1 MKQGYSLNKGKS
13 KLNHLLFKDVLKL
26 CGGSQPDI
34 DSLIQT
40 VYTVTDDIGMRFGID
55 KYVVLA
61 MQRRKESECEGII
74 TGSGEVIG
82 EINNNGY
89 KYLGIME
96 RSDICKE
103 QMKRSVK
110 TEYFKRVRL
119 ALKSRLNAANV
130 FQAINIWAVPTV
142 RYGAGIIQFAKE
154 ELQQLDRKTRKLI
167 TLYGGL
173 HPRSRST
180 YQEVAEEEVW

>member
-26 CGGSQPDI
+26 HGGSQPDI

-55 KYVVLA
+55 KYVVLT

-82 EINNNGY
+82 EIDNNGY